1 MTVEIITTVFIAKPE
16 DLDQAYA
23 LYEQRIAQAP
33 AQILAHSAAPLPHD
47 NDFELWSLRTQA
59 VYDRL
64 DSPMDWQLYELNALV
79 EFDMEAVDDDELL
92 VQLFFE
98 DVSDPTAYPGT
109 LIGRFHM
116 KRWHDSENSPGQK
129 WQDPLTYVT
138 VGFFTHPDNLLK
150 EPELLAEFVAA
161 INPIVHGGAPSEI
174 D

>member
-64 DSPMDWQLYELNALV
+64 DSPMDRQLYELNALV
-79 EFDMEAVDDDELL
+79 EFD
-92 VQLFFE
+92 
-98 DVSDPTAYPGT
+98 
-109 LIGRFHM
+109 
-116 KRWHDSENSPGQK
+116 K
-129 WQDPLTYVT
+129 
-138 VGFFTHPDNLLK
+138 
-150 EPELLAEFVAA
+150 
-161 INPIVHGGAPSEI
+161 
-174 D
+174 